1 MQAEQGLYERR
12 LAVTA
17 ATLGSATRLGSAT
30 KVSLRARE
38 VGVTGQTP
46 WAGTAIPLAP
56 AIPLALPA
64 VSSYGGYGGYPS
76 VFSVGYTGG
85 NVPMSSSGGYVGE
98 MPVVSQG
105 AQPAVTTVEEPMA
118 SVAQPAFGSM
128 LAAAHGQEQA
138 LNAQEG
144 MQQMLQQ
151 HKHQTQQEQMQL
163 LERYHLPAGANTRV
177 MSLPAGNSYTMQA

>member
-1 MQAEQGLYERR
+1 MQAERGLYERR

-30 KVSLRARE
+30 QVSLRARA

-46 WAGTAIPLAP
+46 WAGTAIPLAA

-76 VFSVGYTGG
+76 VFSVGYTRE
-85 NVPMSSSGGYVGE
+85 NAPMSSSGGYVGE

-105 AQPAVTTVEEPMA
+105 EQPTVTTVEEPMV

-128 LAAAHGQEQA
+128 LAGAHGQEQA

-151 HKHQTQQEQMQL
+151 QKQQTQQEQMQL
-163 LERYHLPAGANTRV
+163 LERYHVPAGAKTRV
-177 MSLPAGNSYTMQA
+177 MSLQAGKSYTMQA